1 MNTDTRVRA
10 FRDKRFCLR
19 SGAAPDLLRASGD
32 SGFVAHLAASTRG
45 ASGWDWNFRLV
56 RSGPGWAF
64 ASDGRV
70 SVFLDEANQYVPA
83 EAKPSEMVAVRMP
96 RARENLVPHRFT
108 LHGGQG
114 GPSTSGQYAKLFVPV
129 RLDFISPMLELFSGK
144 AADALRVAV
153 HVANSP
159 LDFDRADSAIID
171 VGLNDEPSVVK
182 ILDTFIRTNPKS
194 IQSRGQPFT
203 TDIGP
208 LGFPRAL
215 AIGRGDLAD
224 GYSWRKC
231 SEAVLSGAQS

>member
-1 MNTDTRVRA
+1 MSSDTRVRA

-19 SGAAPDLLRASGD
+19 PGASPDLPRASGD

-70 SVFLDEANQYVPA
+70 SVFLDEPNQFVPA

-114 GPSTSGQYAKLFVPV
+114 GPSTSGQFVKLFLPV
-129 RLDFISPMLELFSGK
+129 RMESVGQLIELFAGK
-144 AADALRVAV
+144 ASDSLRLAL
-153 HVANSP
+153 HVANAP
-159 LDFDRADSAIID
+159 NDYERADSAVLD
-171 VGLNDEPSVVK
+171 VGLNDEATVVK
-182 ILDTFIRTNPKS
+182 TLDAFVRTHPKS
-194 IQSRGQPFT
+194 FQSRGQPFS

-208 LGFPRAL
+208 LGFARAL
-215 AIGRGDLAD
+215 AMGRGDLAD

-231 SEAVLSGAQS
+231 SEAVLSGVHA

>member
-1 MNTDTRVRA
+1 MSNDARVRA

-19 SGAAPDLLRASGD
+19 PAAAPDLPRASGD

-70 SVFLDEANQYVPA
+70 SVFLDEPNQYVPV

-114 GPSTSGQYAKLFVPV
+114 GPSTSGQFVKLFIPIRMDAVGG
-129 RLDFISPMLELFSGK
+129 LLELFSGK
-144 AADALRVAV
+144 ASDSIRLAL

-159 LDFDRADSAIID
+159 LDFDRADSAVLD
-171 VGLNDEPSVVK
+171 VGLNDEATAVK
-182 ILDTFIRTNPKS
+182 TLDAFIRTHPKA
-194 IQSRGQPFT
+194 IQSRGQPFG

-215 AIGRGDLAD
+215 ALGRGDIAD
-224 GYSWRKC
+224 GFSWRRC
-231 SEAVLSGAQS
+231 SEAVHSGAQP